1 MLVWGIDTP
10 SHKLKNPY
18 NYSII
23 FVITAQN
30 KIVCITIYLLKMQ
43 YKNTVFKNIQKFE
56 FVFVNLYRFLSNGI
70 YHIRNSIFCIII
82 KYDCIKKAAISQAAK
97 TNTQLFIYTKNFRN
111 NHRLF
116 VLC

>member
-1 MLVWGIDTP
+1 MLAWGMDTP
-10 SHKLKNPY
+10 SHKLKNLY

-56 FVFVNLYRFLSNGI
+56 FVFVKL
-70 YHIRNSIFCIII
+70 HRN
-82 KYDCIKKAAISQAAK
+82 
-97 TNTQLFIYTKNFRN
+97 
-111 NHRLF
+111 
-116 VLC
+116 